1 MILIDSFSK
10 RYSECG
16 IRVGALI
23 TRNEAVTKG
32 VLKLCQ
38 ARLSPPLLGQI
49 VAEASCDEKPSY
61 LENVI
66 AEYGQRRKVLLES
79 LGKLPGVVTSVPHG
93 AFYAMVAL
101 PVDDSERFCAWCL
114 SDFEYEGE
122 TVMTAPATGFYITPG
137 LGTNQVRMAY
147 VLKSEDLERAVFLLG
162 KALEKYPGRK

>member
-1 MILIDSFSK
+1 M
-10 RYSECG
+10 
-16 IRVGALI
+16 
-23 TRNEAVTKG
+23 
-32 VLKLCQ
+32 
-38 ARLSPPLLGQI
+38 
-49 VAEASCDEKPSY
+49 
-61 LENVI
+61 
-66 AEYGQRRKVLLES
+66 
-79 LGKLPGVVTSVPHG
+79 VTSVPHG